1 MIKVFYGDN
10 RIKAQFEIKQVLG
23 ENYEVIDGET
33 VTPEE
38 MPSIFWGSSLFTAK
52 RKILIRD
59 LSLNEDVWPLLP
71 QYLKTEHQI
80 IIWEHK
86 LDSRTKVYKE
96 LQNAKVLKKFD
107 NAPAP
112 ERATPFDIMNI
123 AMRDGQK
130 AVQILAKIERDQDPY
145 RFMGGLASQA
155 IRNYSRQPNA
165 RNKRILKELSQ
176 LDMQIKTT
184 KFSSQPW
191 SLIEA
196 FLLRLQDI

>member
-23 ENYEVIDGET
+23 ENYEVIDGEAI
-33 VTPEE
+33 TPEE

-96 LQNAKVLKKFD
+96 LQNAKVTLKKFQ
-107 NAPAP
+107 NPSVST
-112 ERATPFDIMNI
+112 ATSFSIMDT
-123 AMRDGQK
+123 AMYDGKK
-130 AVQILAKIERDQDPY
+130 AVRKLAEIERDQDPKW
-145 RFMGGLASQA
+145 FMGGLATQA
-155 IRNYSRQPNA
+155 IKNYSRQPNA
-165 RNKRILKELSQ
+165 RNKRILKELSK
-176 LDMQIKTT
+176 LDIQIKTT
-184 KFSSQPW
+184 KFSSEPW

-196 FLLRLQDI
+196 FLLRLQDM